1 MLVLS
6 AGTAHALGD
15 YLTQFT
21 ARYGN
26 TGTEAASCKLCHAA
40 SNSGSSFNRYG
51 VDLDA
56 RGGGA
61 ATGDITDNLIAV
73 ETLNSDGVGGTN
85 LAEIQGGTQPGW
97 CVATTAGCNNNGV
110 TTLPAGVVNLPLD
123 PTVAGNQPPGLNPI
137 GAKTV
142 NEGQPLT
149 FTATATDPNGNALTF
164 SGGNLPTGATLTPAG
179 AFSWTPSFTQ
189 GQTTPYSVTI
199 TVTDNGSPV
208 ASDFETFTI
217 TVGNVN
223 RPPVLA
229 PIGAKTGTEGVLLAF
244 TATATD
250 PDGNALTF
258 SAGGLPTGATLTPA
272 GAFSW
277 TPATGQAGNFNVTV
291 TVTDT
296 GGLIVSEIV
305 TITVG
310 NVNRPPVLAPIGAKT
325 GTEGQPLTFTAT
337 ATDPDGNALTFSAG
351 GLPTGATLTPAGAFS
366 WTPTFAQAGTYNVTI
381 TVTDNGSPVASDFE
395 ALTITVGNVNRP
407 PVLTNPGN
415 RAVAEGQLL
424 TLALTASDPDGDLL
438 VFSSSTLPNGA
449 SVVPGLTNGTATFS
463 WTPAAGQASATPYSV
478 TVAVT
483 DPGGQV
489 ASQTFT
495 ITVSTTAPVNRAP
508 TVTNPGNKTV
518 TTGQPLSFTIT
529 GSDPDGNALTF
540 SAGATLPAG
549 ATLNATTG
557 AFSWTPAAGQAS
569 ATPYS
574 VTVTVTDNGSPA
586 LSASQTFTITV
597 TAAPPATTPITM
609 SSVTATQAS
618 PVVAG
623 TALTLTATA
632 TGGTAPYQFKWWV
645 WNGSAWSV
653 ARDWGTGNTLPWMPP
668 APGNYEVHAWVR
680 NNGVTA
686 DAWQAWGR
694 LAYTVTNNGVTV
706 SSVTATQGSPLVAG
720 TPLTLTATATGG
732 TAPYQFKWWVWNGS
746 AWSVARDWGT
756 GNTLPWTPTVPG
768 AYEVHAWVRNNG
780 VTADTWQAWG
790 RLAYTVT
797 ATPAPTMASVTANRT
812 GIRPVGRS
820 VTLTATA
827 TGGTAPYQFKWWV
840 WNGSA
845 WSVAQEWAPGNTLR
859 WTPTAPGDYEVHA
872 WVRNNGVT
880 ADTWQA
886 WGRMVLTVAPQVQV
900 DDD

>member
-1 MLVLS
+1 MRVKTLRVSAGAIFFMLVLS
-6 AGTAHALGD
+6 AGTAHALSE

-21 ARYGN
+21 TRYGN

-40 SNSGSSFNRYG
+40 SNNANSFSSYG
-51 VDLDA
+51 RDLDA
-56 RGGGA
+56 LGGGA
-61 ATGDITDNLIAV
+61 TTGDITDNLIAV

-110 TTLPAGVVNLPLD
+110 TTLPAGVVSLPLD
-123 PTVAGNQPPGLNPI
+123 PAVAGNQPPVLNPI
-137 GAKTV
+137 GAKSV

-149 FTATATDPNGNALTF
+149 FTATATDPNGNTLTF

-199 TVTDNGSPV
+199 TVTDNGSPA

-229 PIGAKTGTEGVLLAF
+229 PIGAKTGTEGQPLTF

-277 TPATGQAGNFNVTV
+277 TPATGQAGNYNVTM

-296 GGLIVSEIV
+296 GGLIDSEIV

-395 ALTITVGNVNRP
+395 AFTITVGNVNRP

-415 RAVAEGQLL
+415 RAVGEGQPL
-424 TLALTASDPDGDLL
+424 TIALTASDPDGDLL
-438 VFSSSTLPNGA
+438 VFSSSPLPNGA
-449 SVVPGLTNGTATFS
+449 SLVPGLTNGTATFS

-478 TVAVT
+478 TVAAT

-508 TVTNPGNKTV
+508 VLTNPGNKTV
-518 TTGQPLSFTIT
+518 NTGQLLSFTLSA
-529 GSDPDGNALTF
+529 SDPDGNALTF
-540 SAGATLPAG
+540 TSATLPTGATLTTAG
-549 ATLNATTG
+549 AFN
-557 AFSWTPAAGQAS
+557 WTPAAGQAS

-597 TAAPPATTPITM
+597 TATPTTTPLTL
-609 SSVTATQAS
+609 SSVTASQAS
-618 PVVAG
+618 PQAAG
-623 TALTLTATA
+623 TSLTLTATA
-632 TGGTAPYQFKWWV
+632 TGGVAPYQFKWWV
-645 WNGSAWSV
+645 WNGSTWTV
-653 ARDWGTGNTLPWMPP
+653 ARDWAAGNTLTWTPP
-668 APGNYEVHAWVR
+668 VAGNYEIQAWVR

-694 LAYTVTNNGVTV
+694 LTYTVTAAPSASLPTVT
-706 SSVTATQGSPLVAG
+706 SITANRTGTQPVNRSI
-720 TPLTLTATATGG
+720 TLTANTTGG
-732 TAPYQFKWWVWNGS
+732 TPPLQFKWWVWNGS
-746 AWSVARDWGT
+746 TWTVARDWAA
-756 GNTLPWTPTVPG
+756 GNTLTWTPRAPG
-768 AYEVHAWVRNNG
+768 NYEVQAWVRNNG
-780 VTADTWQAWG
+780 VPADTSWQAWG
-790 RLAYTVT
+790 RV
-797 ATPAPTMASVTANRT
+797 
-812 GIRPVGRS
+812 
-820 VTLTATA
+820 
-827 TGGTAPYQFKWWV
+827 
-840 WNGSA
+840 
-845 WSVAQEWAPGNTLR
+845 
-859 WTPTAPGDYEVHA
+859 
-872 WVRNNGVT
+872 
-880 ADTWQA
+880 
-886 WGRMVLTVAPQVQV
+886 VLTVAPQVQAQ
-900 DDD
+900 DD

>member
-1 MLVLS
+1 MLFMVVLS
-6 AGTAHALGD
+6 PGTAHALSE

-40 SNSGSSFNRYG
+40 SNNASSFNRYG

-56 RGGGA
+56 LGGGA
-61 ATGDITDNLIAV
+61 ATGDITANLIAV
-73 ETLNSDGVGGTN
+73 DSLNSDGVGGTN

-123 PTVAGNQPPGLNPI
+123 PVAAGNQPPVLNPI

-229 PIGAKTGTEGVLLAF
+229 PIGAKTGTEGQPLTF

-277 TPATGQAGNFNVTV
+277 TPTTGQAGNYNVTV

-296 GGLIVSEIV
+296 GGLIASEIV

-395 ALTITVGNVNRP
+395 AFTITVGNVNRP
-407 PVLTNPGN
+407 PVFTNPGN

-424 TLALTASDPDGDLL
+424 TIALTASDPDGDLL

-449 SVVPGLTNGTATFS
+449 SLVPGLTNGTATFS

-478 TVAVT
+478 TVTAT
-483 DPGGQV
+483 DPGGQFI
-489 ASQTFT
+489 SQTFT

-540 SAGATLPAG
+540 SAGATLPPG
-549 ATLNATTG
+549 ATLNATTGAFCWTPTTGQASATPYSVTVTATDNGSPALTSASVTFTITVNTPAAANRAPVLTNPGNKTVNTGQLLSFTLSASDPDGNALTFASATLPTGATLTSAG

-597 TAAPPATTPITM
+597 TAAPTTTPLTV

-618 PVVAG
+618 P
-623 TALTLTATA
+623 
-632 TGGTAPYQFKWWV
+632 
-645 WNGSAWSV
+645 
-653 ARDWGTGNTLPWMPP
+653 
-668 APGNYEVHAWVR
+668 
-680 NNGVTA
+680 
-686 DAWQAWGR
+686 QA
-694 LAYTVTNNGVTV
+694 
-706 SSVTATQGSPLVAG
+706 AG

-746 AWSVARDWGT
+746 AWSVVREWGT
-756 GNTLPWTPTVPG
+756 SNTLTWTPTVPG

-790 RLAYTVT
+790 RLDYTVT
-797 ATPAPTMASVTANRT
+797 AAHRLPSHHVQRHRHPGEPGGCRDAPHPHRHGNR
-812 GIRPVGRS
+812 GHRPLS
-820 VTLTATA
+820 
-827 TGGTAPYQFKWWV
+827 
-840 WNGSA
+840 
-845 WSVAQEWAPGNTLR
+845 
-859 WTPTAPGDYEVHA
+859 
-872 WVRNNGVT
+872 
-880 ADTWQA
+880 
-886 WGRMVLTVAPQVQV
+886 VQV
-900 DDD
+900 VGLERERLERRAGVGDQQHPHLDAHRPRSLRGPCLGPQ